1 MRRIEGSRGARD
13 ANSPAGGEGRG
24 REGCPYKPA
33 AAGCEVRVRRF
44 QIKSGVT
51 QRQGS
56 LQEPGAAGQGHP
68 AGTTRPTVPLLIYTK
83 SPGRFP
89 SWRGIPWIKVRPL
102 HGEFD
107 LQLSEAGAERGGTC
121 SPPGQGCAA
130 AAEGEHRGGTR
141 LMAPTGGRAG
151 AAHADPSC

>member
-1 MRRIEGSRGARD
+1 MRGIEGSRGARD

-107 LQLSEAGAERGGTC
+107 LQLGEAGAERGGTC
-121 SPPGQGCAA
+121 SPPA
-130 AAEGEHRGGTR
+130 RGVRQLRRVSTEV
-141 LMAPTGGRAG
+141 APA
-151 AAHADPSC
+151 